1 MKNIELNDEN
11 RENLEAFK
19 TLLNK
24 DETTML
30 NEALSRYFEEEA
42 EKLQDM
48 NNSQTNLSF
57 EEFWDDVDI

>member
-30 NEALSRYFEEEA
+30 NEALSRYFEEET